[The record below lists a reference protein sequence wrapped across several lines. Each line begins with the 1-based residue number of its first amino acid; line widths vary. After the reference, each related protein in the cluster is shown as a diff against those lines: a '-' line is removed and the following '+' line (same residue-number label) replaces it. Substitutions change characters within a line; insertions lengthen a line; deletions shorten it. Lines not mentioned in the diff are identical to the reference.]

1 MQINSINNYK
11 IQNHAVA
18 NKKAV
23 ENSNAQENNT
33 TTTQTNVHFNGF
45 WSDLFSSNK
54 FKTKAENKMYDELSK
69 ILTGKDKKNF
79 DILYKTGRL
88 SNRDSN
94 DKSSTLENLYK
105 IYKNPRVEGL
115 NSRKILSETI
125 ERIANPFIINQ
136 KFGKIPEN
144 IGTNAVKNSTNNPHK
159 YTPKT
164 LNDLDVKNSACCV
177 AASIEFSLADKKPAE
192 FARYAEAL
200 SSKDMAVIQ
209 NIKLTNLNKDVL
221 DAIYLLKLF
230 NVKPIKADWKE
241 ATIKIEPDKDAII
254 RARVQ
259 SNQYNGMN
267 RSSVDVLMQSAFMQ
281 LGSQGTYNSLT
292 DKRLGFLTSSDNT
305 GLIEFEKTFV
315 ESVVN
320 NDGEKTSVVYQ
331 NFDNNSVLQ
340 GYFYPPEVVQ
350 NQLLNT
356 LKQNKNIIIG
366 ITEVNAKKEMTGGH
380 ELTLV
385 GYEVRDGELYFI
397 CNDTDDDYVGKKM
410 VKAKE
415 IIPQIHHAGIPVANL
430 PEQTEEDNG
439 KKLLREYATKYL
451 ENNFAQAA

>member
-1 MQINSINNYK
+1 M
-11 IQNHAVA
+11 
-18 NKKAV
+18 
-23 ENSNAQENNT
+23 
-33 TTTQTNVHFNGF
+33 
-45 WSDLFSSNK
+45 
-54 FKTKAENKMYDELSK
+54 
-69 ILTGKDKKNF
+69 
-79 DILYKTGRL
+79 
-88 SNRDSN
+88 
-94 DKSSTLENLYK
+94 STL
-105 IYKNPRVEGL
+105 
-115 NSRKILSETI
+115 
-125 ERIANPFIINQ
+125 
-136 KFGKIPEN
+136 
-144 IGTNAVKNSTNNPHK
+144 
-159 YTPKT
+159 
-164 LNDLDVKNSACCV
+164 
-177 AASIEFSLADKKPAE
+177 
-192 FARYAEAL
+192 
-200 SSKDMAVIQ
+200 
-209 NIKLTNLNKDVL
+209 
-221 DAIYLLKLF
+221 
-230 NVKPIKADWKE
+230 KPIKADWKE

-267 RSSVDVLMQSAFMQ
+267 RSSIDVLMQSAFMQ

-340 GYFYPPEVVQ
+340 GYFYSPEVVQ

-451 ENNFAQAA
+451 ENNFTQAA